1 MTKLKKAVSI
11 VLCFAML
18 LSTLTVGF
26 MFAFADTEANTT
38 ANTMKKYADLKTEYT
53 SDFFYAGTEIYEG
66 EDLTDHEVNSGET
79 LRLKFYTKTDY
90 ALAKG
95 VYFVIFAP
103 TDYTKDATTLI
114 STSGTTKPV
123 VISANQ
129 GTPSTAKAIPRGAGF
144 TTSTQNTDLVDGF
157 TSGYTAAQV
166 SNWFILRINDTSTT
180 ARTCTTDDKTLVEI
194 DVTLSDTA
202 AEIGSFNVF
211 LLPCSFTASALNS
224 SGRAVTAGFQTLAGS
239 AVKKVAHFE
248 TSGMQTF
255 NVSNSVTFNDA
266 AGAQLSSNPYT
277 KGDTIVPPTRT
288 NSDFLCW
295 KDSDGNFVDFSKIK
309 MGSTSVTYTEVL
321 KTETVNYT
329 FNANGGTINSGTS
342 YTLNDQ
348 KIDKPIELKDFIPT
362 KGTETF
368 SGWTIGDKLY
378 KPDEVYTPTSVN
390 DVTFTASWGGLKIMV
405 SNIDTGWTEA
415 MTYTG
420 GVKDEKFTTADYNNI
435 KTRLENSVYLNGDK
449 TLKEIVGT
457 TLDVTCTAF
466 FYSKADGTK
475 ANIQGIYDS
484 IVFGTTTTLYAY
496 CSFTYTVNKYFPNFD
511 ADGVAIADS
520 YTAYG
525 TPITFSYSTFFN
537 PDNTEENIAKDG
549 KYVSGTGKAFDP
561 NGSPLMLQLKKY
573 DSVANKYVNTTG
585 EETNGV
591 KQLEYD
597 EVKKYNYTSAYKD
610 GNDKVITFSTDTA
623 TKNYNIKFSAF
634 DENGVYNFYTVPV
647 EKTYNVVAYI
657 DGDASKRLVLTK
669 QYKFGDTIV
678 ADDFKSMYLDG
689 DATQTV
695 VSADDLKQDG
705 KPANKM
711 GYKLK
716 DIYFM
721 DEATSALAA
730 GASFTIDKTVVDNS
744 YSDYLNAI
752 IFNSTWEEQSYSF
765 TLSYKNANGEWK
777 ELVTKEFKGSKN
789 VTYGDLVNSDAQA
802 IIDSDHPV
810 GEVATINGFKI
821 VGQEGF
827 VSTVEAYKGPL
838 NLRLNYSAENYYAY
852 IDYNN
857 GSTVK
862 DTGYQIKPIAY
873 GSVLYDPNFDA
884 ATGDANNAP
893 YFNRFILSFMPT
905 TYPVKKQKEDSDG
918 NLVYKYLQV
927 EVKDADGNVVL
938 DTNGQ
943 PLMENAKDE
952 KGNYIYDTTQ
962 PIYIDAKGD
971 VFQRPYRNCEY
982 VGTKVYH
989 LDAKYVNYSDLP
1001 DQSEWIEGYGNDEY
1015 KLYGTT
1021 IIQVQWKND
1030 NDFFLRVYDTE
1041 NNLYSAFGKDFKMYY
1056 WNKNKP
1062 CTKSEAVLNTNAE
1075 NQVVILFKIT
1085 KEEANAEDG
1094 LAKNSWYLTPFYLG
1108 NDIFEPAFLP
1118 KLVPTIVSLLKKLLS
1133 K

>member
-1 MTKLKKAVSI
+1 MLQNPETHT
-11 VLCFAML
+11 L
-18 LSTLTVGF
+18 LSWAVI
-26 MFAFADTEANTT
+26 
-38 ANTMKKYADLKTEYT
+38 K
-53 SDFFYAGTEIYEG
+53 
-66 EDLTDHEVNSGET
+66 VN
-79 LRLKFYTKTDY
+79 D
-90 ALAKG
+90 
-95 VYFVIFAP
+95 
-103 TDYTKDATTLI
+103 I
-114 STSGTTKPV
+114 SNS
-123 VISANQ
+123 
-129 GTPSTAKAIPRGAGF
+129 
-144 TTSTQNTDLVDGF
+144 
-157 TSGYTAAQV
+157 
-166 SNWFILRINDTSTT
+166 T
-180 ARTCTTDDKTLVEI
+180 ARTCAQSDSPLCELDITLA
-194 DVTLSDTA
+194 DNA
-202 AEIGSFNVF
+202 AALESFDIFVIPQTF
-211 LLPCSFTASALNS
+211 SANT
-224 SGRAVTAGFQTLAGS
+224 GIYKAQYYQTLGGKNSQKA
-239 AVKKVAHFE
+239 AHFE

-255 NVSNSVTFNDA
+255 NVSSVVTFNDA
-266 AGAQLSSNPYT
+266 AGNLISSSAYAA
-277 KGDTIVPPTRT
+277 GDTIVPPTST
-288 NSDFLCW
+288 SSDFFGW
-295 KDSDGNFVDFSKIK
+295 KDSNGNLVDFSKTK

-321 KTETVNYT
+321 NTEIVNYN
-329 FNANGGTINSGTS
+329 FDANGGSIMGSGS
-342 YTLNDQ
+342 YTLND
-348 KIDKPIELKDFIPT
+348 KKVTDEIDFSNFVPEPPENYTDA
-362 KGTETF
+362 TF
-368 SGWTIGDKLY
+368 SGWTVGDKLY
-378 KPDEVYTPTSVN
+378 KPDDKYKPTSVN

-420 GVKDEKFTTADYNNI
+420 GDYGKAFTTADYNNI

-457 TLDVTCTAF
+457 TLDVTCSAF

-475 ANIQGIYDS
+475 VNIQGIYDS
-484 IVFGTTTTLYAY
+484 VVFGTTTTLYAY

-525 TPITFSYSTFFN
+525 TPITFIYSTYFN
-537 PDNTEENIAKDG
+537 GDNKEENIAKDG

-561 NGSPLMLQLKKY
+561 DGSPLMLQLKKY

-678 ADDFKSMYLDG
+678 ADDFKSMYYDG
-689 DATQTV
+689 DKTQTV
-695 VSADDLKQDG
+695 ISPDDLKQDG

-918 NLVYKYLQV
+918 NLVYKYLEV

-938 DTNGQ
+938 DGSGQ
-943 PLMENAKDE
+943 PKMEFAKDE

-962 PIYIDAKGD
+962 PIYVDAKGD

-1094 LAKNSWYLTPFYLG
+1094 LTKNSWYLTPFYLG

-1133 K
+1133 Q